1 MIQLALSTASTFSVT
16 LRLAPSL
23 PWRAAH
29 ESVMRVTAST
39 ELTLYLG
46 LSHRHLQPSARPE
59 DLRQASTPFIDSNA
73 TANFTSHLETALT
86 MEDQHNLL
94 GAIVFWLYIA
104 LALIFSFF
112 AIESILKAPSPA
124 PHKHV
129 ATFSIM
135 AAISFSTLSFN
146 MLHVLIDSYSTWSQR
161 QVIPLVLSPSSIWQW
176 SITSTLFRNFGEAIV
191 LDDARFLWTQCA
203 LMATMSVSFFMGA
216 EGMLSSSHI
225 PYFVRSR
232 WISPPLPA
240 RRLCSSY
247 YVREHGCCR
256 RYRESSSKD
265 LIYFEQHWGTCL
277 DYEVRSSSS
286 SGLRNRVSR
295 LWAFFALSQ
304 ILPISFAL
312 NLFYIALLRSPK
324 ERRPRVAIS
333 RNATLVVLTAYSMCL
348 LIAPYTA
355 EGPYL
360 MPTILAARMLL
371 LVPLFLP
378 SILESREDQLS
389 VLFNQ
394 PQAQAAIILFAAM
407 MTTKQVLI
415 VIMNGRSVTS
425 VLVALISHP
434 AVTSLGFDFLIT
446 VASFA
451 IWFLVRD
458 TSGHQSISERKKAT

>member
-146 MLHVLIDSYSTWSQR
+146 MLHVLIDSYSTWSER

-232 WISPPLPA
+232 WTFLHCPQGVYAALITFVSMVAVEDTERALPKILSTLNSTGVLASIMKCAHPL
-240 RRLCSSY
+240 RQVY
-247 YVREHGCCR
+247 
-256 RYRESSSKD
+256 
-265 LIYFEQHWGTCL
+265 
-277 DYEVRSSSS
+277 
-286 SGLRNRVSR
+286 
-295 LWAFFALSQ
+295 
-304 ILPISFAL
+304 
-312 NLFYIALLRSPK
+312 
-324 ERRPRVAIS
+324 AI
-333 RNATLVVLTAYSMCL
+333 
-348 LIAPYTA
+348 
-355 EGPYL
+355 
-360 MPTILAARMLL
+360 
-371 LVPLFLP
+371 
-378 SILESREDQLS
+378 ESRAYGPSLLYRRSCLS
-389 VLFNQ
+389 H
-394 PQAQAAIILFAAM
+394 
-407 MTTKQVLI
+407 
-415 VIMNGRSVTS
+415 
-425 VLVALISHP
+425 SH
-434 AVTSLGFDFLIT
+434 
-446 VASFA
+446 
-451 IWFLVRD
+451 
-458 TSGHQSISERKKAT
+458 